1 MGQGCELLTCRQY
14 CNEGVK
20 VPHMSELSAKVRS
33 ALDAAVAAI
42 GGSAREGQIEM
53 AEAVAN
59 ALTDRHHLMVQ
70 AGTGTGKSLA
80 YLIPALVHGRKVLV
94 ATATLALQRQL
105 VDRDLPAVV
114 PALEKVLGRSITFG
128 IYKGV
133 GNYICLQKMNADE
146 VDPDGELL
154 LESSYLEKDAKRLIA
169 WAKTPGVSGDR
180 DDAPEIDRRVWAAN
194 SLSGRECVGADACA
208 WGAQCFSAKAKLKAQ
223 EADVVV
229 TNHTLLAI
237 EIVDA
242 HPILPECDAVVLDEA
257 HEFMDRTTQAVT
269 EELTAARVQRAA
281 AMARKYLPGKVSDT
295 LTSAGDSFDDA
306 MSDYGEQMKSEFGSN
321 GRLDEIPSSLE
332 APIRRLKEAATALVQ
347 LIAAD
352 DGIVDPDENA
362 ERARVRGAVNEIA
375 TTAGK
380 LLKMGDEHVLWYEP
394 TFSTLHLAPLSV
406 SQVLRSNLLT
416 RKPVIA
422 TSATL
427 TVGNSFDAMARS
439 IGFLVGA
446 DGDEEV
452 GNDQIDPA
460 NVQMLD
466 VGSPFDFANQG
477 VLYLPK
483 HLPEPGREGP
493 SQEAL
498 DELGELIDAA
508 GCRTLALFSSW
519 RGVEAADAHLRK
531 VLVDL
536 PISIITQKRGDAVGP
551 LVERFAKDETS
562 ILLGTISL
570 WQGVDVPGNSCILV
584 AIDRIPFPRP
594 DEPVMSARSSQAD
607 ASGGSGF
614 MQVSV
619 PRAALLL
626 AQGTGR
632 LIRSIEDRGVV
643 AILDSRIVTK
653 RYGSVLLNS
662 MPPLWRT
669 SDGATVR
676 DSLRRLA
683 NSVAE

>member
-1 MGQGCELLTCRQY
+1 
-14 CNEGVK
+14 
-20 VPHMSELSAKVRS
+20 MSELSAQVRK
-33 ALDAAVAAI
+33 ALDAAVEAI
-42 GGSAREGQIEM
+42 GGSTRDGQIEM

-80 YLIPALVHGRKVLV
+80 YLVPALVHGRKVLV

-105 VDRDLPAVV
+105 VERDLPAVV
-114 PALEKVLGRSITFG
+114 PALEKALGRSITYG

-133 GNYICLQKMNADE
+133 GNYVCLQKMNADDT
-146 VDPDGELL
+146 DPDGELL

-180 DDAPEIDRRVWAAN
+180 DDAPEVDRRVWAAN
-194 SLSGRECVGADACA
+194 SLSGRECVGADVCA
-208 WGAQCFSAKAKLKAQ
+208 WGAQCFAAKAKAHAQ

-237 EIVDA
+237 EIVDS
-242 HPILPECDAVVLDEA
+242 HPILPERDAVILDEA

-269 EELTAARVQRAA
+269 EELTSGRVQRAA
-281 AMARKYLPGKVSDT
+281 AMARKYMPGKPSDA
-295 LTSAGDSFDDA
+295 LTNAADSFHDSMA
-306 MSDYGEQMKSEFGSN
+306 DYGEIVKGDFAAQ
-321 GRLDEIPSSLE
+321 GRLEEIPSVLE
-332 APIRRLKEAATALVQ
+332 APIRKLKDAATTFVQ
-347 LIAAD
+347 LISAD
-352 DGIVDPDENA
+352 DEIIDPDENA
-362 ERARVRGAVNEIA
+362 ERARVKGAVQEIA

-406 SQVLRSNLLT
+406 SHILRANLLT
-416 RKPVIA
+416 KTPVIA

-427 TVGNSFDAMARS
+427 TVGNNFDAMARS
-439 IGFLVGA
+439 IGFVVGSDVDEA
-446 DGDEEV
+446 SGDGD
-452 GNDQIDPA
+452 IDPA

-477 VLYLPK
+477 VLYMPK
-483 HLPEPGREGP
+483 HLPEPGRDGP
-493 SQEAL
+493 SQAVL

-508 GCRTLALFSSW
+508 GGRTLALFSSW
-519 RGVEAADAHLRK
+519 RGVEAADAHLRS

-562 ILLGTISL
+562 ILLGTMSL

-594 DEPVMSARSSQAD
+594 DEPVMSARSSLAD

-626 AQGTGR
+626 AQGAGR
-632 LIRSIEDRGVV
+632 LIRSIDDRGVV

-653 RYGSVLLNS
+653 RYGSVILNS

-669 SDGATVR
+669 SDGDVVR
-676 DSLRRLA
+676 DSLKRLR
-683 NSVAE
+683 ETL